1 MTPEAA
7 LTKISYLL
15 GRSDLSQES
24 RIEVYYI
31 ALKIINSYTLVPTSY
46 IEIII

>member
-24 RIEVYYI
+24 RIEVH
-31 ALKIINSYTLVPTSY
+31 LCLVSVY
-46 IEIII
+46 

>member
-15 GRSDLSQES
+15 GRSDLTQES
-24 RIEVYYI
+24 RNEVRMC
-31 ALKIINSYTLVPTSY
+31 LVSV
-46 IEIII
+46 

>member
-15 GRSDLSQES
+15 GRSDLTQES
-24 RIEVYYI
+24 RIEVHN
-31 ALKIINSYTLVPTSY
+31 IINSCQYTSANY
-46 IEIII
+46 IEIIGSS